1 MSLCLVALFGALAE
15 AVTLTASISPDGKTL
30 LAVGD
35 TNEVFLYNLVAGDSV
50 EFNRI
55 SKYRGGSPGAQLDV
69 TLIL

>member
-15 AVTLTASISPDGKTL
+15 AFTLTASISPDGKTL

-35 TNEVFLYNLVAGDSV
+35 TNEVFLYNLAAGDSV

-55 SKYRGGSPGAQLDV
+55 SKYRGALPGALLDFHP
-69 TLIL
+69 IL